1 MGEIERDELMF
12 FDKSPAALPIY
23 LKLRE
28 KLPEICPETVIQV
41 KKTQSS
47 LINRHI
53 YGAVSFLAA
62 RRKALRPD
70 PFITVTIGLGQRLGS
85 PRIDAA
91 SEPYPGRW
99 THHLVIGSPDEIDD
113 ELAGWLR
120 EAAVFAAVK

>member
-1 MGEIERDELMF
+1 MRHGSHTVGAMF
-12 FDKSPAALPIY
+12 LKPAQ
-23 LKLRE
+23 RS
-28 KLPEICPETVIQV
+28 TD
-41 KKTQSS
+41 
-47 LINRHI
+47 I